1 MSERKI
7 APAASQEQ
15 EPVQNKEQEQGQEK
29 KPVSQVRL
37 IAEAM
42 VRDQYEAELGRKA
55 TPEEF
60 AKLADKI
67 DERTN
72 LINKDMQKIL
82 ADSKNEANLRDAD
95 GKVISKGQYLAN
107 GTFAIYKKYENVPLH
122 GETPASDTT
131 QAAEQAV
138 EAKEK
143 TRLSAEKD
151 AALDE
156 AATEK
161 QPGPRNRDIPT
172 TAEAQEVAE
181 TLNQEPVRGNILRRI
196 WDTAGAKFANMPY
209 AISEFMQKRNQK
221 AAERRA
227 GETDEQHEKR
237 KKRNKRLLALG
248 AVAVG
253 GAVLATKI
261 YQARQGME
269 ASGFSTGVDWLDNGL
284 GFNGGSGGSKE
295 IVAMDIAGAE
305 GAGGGGHEGPA
316 YDIND
321 ASGDLLEGAGG
332 NRLGNMF
339 DGYLT
344 AEDIFNQEG
353 KLGAHDWMPP
363 LEGVDAAA
371 RGESLQEGLQSSPG
385 EFSIVLENM
394 DLLEEGM
401 TAAEAQ
407 ARMESDPAFAQE
419 MWDKFNGT
427 GLRFSE
433 GRAIGAN
440 ESYGSYYGVGTEQG
454 VIMSYDDYVTNG
466 ESGVTVMHY
475 MDKNGVE
482 QTLEFRD
489 QCGQLI
495 FRQPPAEVVLPQGG
509 GNPAPAEVAA
519 PIIPQ
524 GGGEVPPAEVTPPP
538 SQEVPPVGGG
548 EVPPPETPPQG
559 GGEVPPSGPP
569 PSQEVPPSGPPPE
582 TPPENPPANPPTGET
597 PPPPIEEKPEENV
610 VVPPPPVEEQPQVD
624 LEPKSEN
631 PADYVHIE
639 EAPDAEAGAVEQ
651 PVQKQTEEVYHQ
663 QPGSQVSQEQVGGQA
678 AEAVIGTGDGD
689 RSGITAEVG
698 TQGWTEEAAKI
709 DLNQSIGSAIEE
721 AVQMEGATGQDSA
734 GTESEITTQ

>member
-122 GETPASDTT
+122 GEMPASDTT

-156 AATEK
+156 AAAEK

-209 AISEFMQKRNQK
+209 AISQFMQKRNQK

-295 IVAMDIAGAE
+295 IIAMDIAGA
-305 GAGGGGHEGPA
+305 
-316 YDIND
+316 
-321 ASGDLLEGAGG
+321 EGAGG

-371 RGESLQEGLQSSPG
+371 RGESLQEGLRSSPG

-407 ARMESDPAFAQE
+407 ARMESDIEFARE
-419 MWDKFNGT
+419 MWDKFT
-427 GLRFSE
+427 GAGPYFSE

-440 ESYGSYYGVGTEQG
+440 ESYGSYYGAGTEQG

-475 MDKNGVE
+475 TDKNGVG
-482 QTLEFRD
+482 QALEFRD
-489 QCGQLI
+489 RCGQLI
-495 FRQPPAEVVLPQGG
+495 FRQPPAEVALPQGG
-509 GNPAPAEVAA
+509 GDAVPAEIADLVM
-519 PIIPQ
+519 PQ
-524 GGGEVPPAEVTPPP
+524 
-538 SQEVPPVGGG
+538 GGG

>member
-7 APAASQEQ
+7 APVSPQEQ
-15 EPVQNKEQEQGQEK
+15 EPVQNQEQEQGQEK
-29 KPVSQVRL
+29 KPTDQLRPTV
-37 IAEAM
+37 EAM
-42 VRDQYEAELGRKA
+42 VYDQYEVSLGRKL
-55 TPEEF
+55 TPEEI
-60 AKLADKI
+60 AKLEDKLGERI
-67 DERTN
+67 D
-72 LINKDMQKIL
+72 LIYKELQKVII
-82 ADSKNEANLRDAD
+82 ASQDKANLRDAD
-95 GKVISKGQYLAN
+95 GKEISLKEYISSN
-107 GTFAIYKKYENVPLH
+107 VFAIHKKYENQPIQ
-122 GETPASDTT
+122 GELSDAGANKQTLVIDGDT
-131 QAAEQAV
+131 KQSGEQTIAIDGS
-138 EAKEK
+138 AQ
-143 TRLSAEKD
+143 TSAEKD
-151 AALDE
+151 PAGVDEDE
-156 AATEK
+156 ADIEK
-161 QPGPRNRDIPT
+161 RPGPRNRDIPT
-172 TAEAQEVAE
+172 TADAKKAADA
-181 TLNQEPVRGNILRRI
+181 LNQDPVRGNFIRRA
-196 WDTAGAKFANMPY
+196 WEGLGARFGIAQSR
-209 AISEFMQKRNQK
+209 IGEFMAKRAARFNQR
-221 AAERRA
+221 ED
-227 GETDEQHEKR
+227 ESDEQYEKR
-237 KKRNKRLLALG
+237 KKRNKIITGLG
-248 AVAVG
+248 FVAIA
-253 GAVLATKI
+253 GAAFTAYKLK
-261 YQARQGME
+261 QGMDINT
-269 ASGFSTGVDWLDNGL
+269 ATGIDWLDNGL
-284 GFNGGSGGSKE
+284 GLNGGNGNTKE
-295 IVAMDIAGAE
+295 TVAMNIAGGE
-305 GAGGGGHEGPA
+305 GAGGGGEAA
-316 YDIND
+316 YDID
-321 ASGDLLEGAGG
+321 TPDGDLLDGAGG
-332 NRLGNMF
+332 NRPGNMF
-339 DGYLT
+339 DGYMPT
-344 AEDIFNQEG
+344 EDIFNQEG
-353 KLGAHDWMPP
+353 KLGLYDWMPP

-371 RGESLQEGLQSSPG
+371 RGESLQEGLRSSPG

-475 MDKNGVE
+475 MDKNGIE

-495 FRQPPAEVVLPQGG
+495 FRQVPAEVVLPQGG
-509 GNPAPAEVAA
+509 GNPVAAEVAA
-519 PIIPQ
+519 PIVPQ
-524 GGGEVPPAEVTPPP
+524 GGGEVPPA
-538 SQEVPPVGGG
+538 
-548 EVPPPETPPQG
+548 ETPPQG

-569 PSQEVPPSGPPPE
+569 PSQEVPPAGGGEVPPPE
-582 TPPENPPANPPTGET
+582 TPPENPPGVPPENPPTSET
-597 PPPPIEEKPEENV
+597 PPPPIEETPEENV

-639 EAPDAEAGAVEQ
+639 EAPDTEAGAVEQ